1 MAEEKFVL
9 EFVNEGK
16 PFSFPKWT
24 VAMHEAA
31 MSRMLEDNPKASDE
45 ERESLFRYYV
55 IHESLVKLDKK
66 VKLTEVK
73 TLHPE
78 NLVILFNAAYTSGKR
93 DVYFR
98 EG

>member
-1 MAEEKFVL
+1 VSL
-9 EFVNEGK
+9 TLDFVNDGE
-16 PFSFPKWT
+16 PFTFPKWT

-31 MSRMLEDNPKASDE
+31 MSRMLSDHPNVSDT

-55 IHESLVKLDKK
+55 IHEAFKKLDDN
-66 VKLTEVK
+66 VTIEDVES
-73 TLHPE
+73 LHPE

-98 EG
+98 KG